1 VSGAGVPLLEIAG
14 LAIGVREGVLALIA
28 LIALYIAV
36 VLWRMRRLGTV
47 SDRAQSTE
55 ARAGGG
61 HLETVVAT
69 PAAVSGSAS
78 AEKLAEAMPNDDVY
92 SGASIPMADERVTE
106 ELLRELA
113 QLRDE
118 VDVMRGEL
126 AALRED
132 MLQEMGHL
140 RAAQTVSPIYGDA
153 VQMAAAGYDAAA
165 IAERCG
171 IARAEAELVVALAR
185 SQLE

>member
-1 VSGAGVPLLEIAG
+1 VFGAGLPSLEIAG
-14 LAIGVREGVLALIA
+14 LTIGVREAVLALIV
-28 LIALYIAV
+28 LVALYIAV
-36 VLWRMRRLGTV
+36 VLWRMRRLG
-47 SDRAQSTE
+47 
-55 ARAGGG
+55 G
-61 HLETVVAT
+61 
-69 PAAVSGSAS
+69 AS
-78 AEKLAEAMPNDDVY
+78 AEQASGLGAGQPGPTEAPVVSANEPESPVPDRSDEILSAEAF
-92 SGASIPMADERVTE
+92 ASSSARMAG
-106 ELLRELA
+106 ELVAEGLARELS

-118 VDVMRGEL
+118 VDAMRGEL

-132 MLQEMGHL
+132 MLQEVAHL

-185 SQLE
+185 SQVQ

>member
-1 VSGAGVPLLEIAG
+1 VFGAGLPSLEIAG
-14 LAIGVREGVLALIA
+14 LEIGVREGVLALII
-28 LIALYIAV
+28 LVALYIAL
-36 VLWRMRRLGTV
+36 VLWRMRRLGSKPDRDSLGAPSVAETV
-47 SDRAQSTE
+47 QQETE
-55 ARAGGG
+55 AAPESERGQPMSDSPRDA
-61 HLETVVAT
+61 VASD
-69 PAAVSGSAS
+69 AFGSAS
-78 AEKLAEAMPNDDVY
+78 ARMASEFMSDGLA
-92 SGASIPMADERVTE
+92 
-106 ELLRELA
+106 RELG

-132 MLQEMGHL
+132 MLHEMAHL

-185 SQLE
+185 SQVQ

>member
-1 VSGAGVPLLEIAG
+1 MFGAGLPSLEIAG
-14 LAIGVREGVLALIA
+14 LTIGVREGVLALIV
-28 LIALYIAV
+28 LVALYIAI
-36 VLWRMRRLGTV
+36 VLWRMRRLGGTAA
-47 SDRAQSTE
+47 DQSI
-55 ARAGGG
+55 G
-61 HLETVVAT
+61 VVAAT
-69 PAAVSGSAS
+69 PGRT
-78 AEKLAEAMPNDDVY
+78 ETHAMPETRPEPAVRDQPGEMMLPPDACA
-92 SGASIPMADERVTE
+92 ASSSRIASELVTE
-106 ELLRELA
+106 GLARELG

-118 VDVMRGEL
+118 VDAMRGEL

-132 MLQEMGHL
+132 MLQEVAHL

-185 SQLE
+185 SQVQ

>member
-1 VSGAGVPLLEIAG
+1 MFGAGLPSLEIAG
-14 LAIGVREGVLALIA
+14 LEIGVREGVLALIV
-28 LIALYIAV
+28 LVALYIAV
-36 VLWRMRRLGTV
+36 VLWRMRRLGAPVDQGQAGAPV
-47 SDRAQSTE
+47 SSGPARSTADVMQE
-55 ARAGGG
+55 AGN
-61 HLETVVAT
+61 E
-69 PAAVSGSAS
+69 PAATEDASAVSAS
-78 AEKLAEAMPNDDVY
+78 DAFGGTSARMASELMSDGLA
-92 SGASIPMADERVTE
+92 
-106 ELLRELA
+106 RELG

-132 MLQEMGHL
+132 MLQEMAHL

-185 SQLE
+185 SQVQ